1 MATPNQ
7 QSFAMV
13 CRRVY
18 CRGGG
23 TVEYVEVCER
33 EGSQWKAEVHM
44 EWRIYE
50 EIRIMLSFSLRN
62 DYMRGTVH
70 FGKKR
75 KSNKAEEPEARLRW
89 CGRVPRRSMPVEG
102 C

>member
-23 TVEYVEVCER
+23 TVEYVEMCER
-33 EGSQWKAEVHM
+33 EGSQWKAEVHR

-50 EIRIMLSFSLRN
+50 EIGIMLSFSLRN

-70 FGKKR
+70 FGGEKK
-75 KSNKAEEPEARLRW
+75 
-89 CGRVPRRSMPVEG
+89 
-102 C
+102 

>member
-33 EGSQWKAEVHM
+33 EGSLWKAEVHM

-50 EIRIMLSFSLRN
+50 EIGIMLSF
-62 DYMRGTVH
+62 
-70 FGKKR
+70 
-75 KSNKAEEPEARLRW
+75 
-89 CGRVPRRSMPVEG
+89 
-102 C
+102 